1 MNLLEVAF
9 WMLVMALATGYA
21 VYRAWKLRRLL

>member
-1 MNLLEVAF
+1 MNLFEVAF
-9 WMLVMALATGYA
+9 WAFIMALSTGYA